1 MTRLLRAAILMAAS
15 SAAGVVL
22 NFAIQAYLAFAF
34 GAGTD
39 MDAYVAAMTLPALF
53 MAVVVPSI
61 SMVVV
66 PVLVQTR
73 ESRGV
78 AATSRTA
85 FTFVAFAAIV
95 LAFVTIATTLA
106 AGPLMRLVVPGL
118 DGRTMTT
125 ALVLFRWLV
134 PATALH
140 GVTAALGAIYQS
152 EDRFGATAI
161 APLAGSATLLV
172 AALALA
178 SRIGIE
184 GVAIATL
191 LGNAMQV
198 LLLLPVLRRRGFL
211 TLDWNDAGVR
221 RIVRLIAPLLGGGM
235 IFRATVVADRI
246 AASLLPKGS
255 LAHIEYASRI
265 AGVVSMLFAAGA
277 ATALY
282 PRMAREAASSDRGQ
296 LARTFFTAQRMLML
310 VLFPALAIGWAVR
323 KPLLTLL
330 LERGHFTAAD
340 TDAVAALITWFFL
353 GVIGAALGV
362 LQGRIYYVL
371 GDTLTPTFLGIIE
384 TAAYF
389 AYLPLLTRSFAAAGV
404 GMANA
409 IYLLSALVVNGLIV
423 IRKLGVLRNA
433 TDYLRAGTTIGITSA
448 IAGGVAWWAMRAAHT
463 PSTMFITGLAAGSAT
478 YFAMTIA
485 RAGDRR
491 QLTIVLKAA
500 MRRDSARDGA
510 AI

>member
-1 MTRLLRAAILMAAS
+1 MNRLLRAAILMAAS

-73 ESRGV
+73 ESRGA

-85 FTFVAFAAIV
+85 FTFVAFTTIV

-118 DGRTMTT
+118 DGRTMMT
-125 ALVLFRWLV
+125 ALMLFRWLV

-140 GVTAALGAIYQS
+140 GVTAALGAIHQS
-152 EDRFGATAI
+152 EDRFGATAF

-191 LGNAMQV
+191 LGNTMQV
-198 LLLLPVLRRRGFL
+198 LVLLPALRRRGFL
-211 TLDWNDAGVR
+211 TLDWNDSGVR
-221 RIVRLIAPLLGGGM
+221 RIVRLIAPLLGGGL

-255 LAHIEYASRI
+255 LAHIDYASRA
-265 AGVVSMLFAAGA
+265 AGVVSMLFATGT
-277 ATALY
+277 ATVLY
-282 PRMAREAASSDRGQ
+282 PRLAREAASTDRAQ

-330 LERGHFTAAD
+330 LEHGHFNASDTA
-340 TDAVAALITWFFL
+340 AVAALMTWFFL
-353 GVIGAALGV
+353 GVIGGALGV

-371 GDTLTPTFLGIIE
+371 GDTLTPTVLAIGE

-389 AYLPLLTRSFAAAGV
+389 VYLPLLTRSYAAPGV

-409 IYLLSALVVNGLIV
+409 IYLLSSLALNGAIV
-423 IRKLGVLRNA
+423 IRKLRAQEGALAYV
-433 TDYLRAGTTIGITSA
+433 RAGSVIGITSV
-448 IAGGVAWWAMRAAHT
+448 IAG
-463 PSTMFITGLAAGSAT
+463 AAGWYAIRIAQT
-478 YFAMTIA
+478 PTTMLLAGLTCGTVVYVAITFA
-485 RAGDRR
+485 RPNDKR
-491 QLTIVLKAA
+491 QLLALVKAA
-500 MRRDSARDGA
+500 LHRDEDPGART
-510 AI
+510 